1 MYNDILA
8 TYEVSKALKKKIKIL
23 SVCLHFDRNKT
34 NKMAAPME
42 IFFFGKFFIDF
53 INC

>member
-8 TYEVSKALKKKIKIL
+8 TYEVNKALEKKIKIL

-42 IFFFGKFFIDF
+42 IFFLSIFY
-53 INC
+53 

>member
-8 TYEVSKALKKKIKIL
+8 TYEVNKALEKKFKIL

-34 NKMAAPME
+34 NKMAAPMV
-42 IFFFGKFFIDF
+42 IFFIVNFLLTL
-53 INC
+53 